1 MQKTPVNR
9 SGIVTL
15 NEQIKALG
23 IVSPVPVGNW
33 LAQIKYQKLNI
44 VRHNGGA
51 YIAKTSSINVEPGV
65 AQNWLD
71 VWLLL
76 AIDGGAVSP
85 DGTYPNMTVGTA
97 ITAQNSPI
105 WVQISIESSM
115 WSDNSVVLSAANYE
129 EIGNITTTNYV
140 YFIPNTDSVAVVINN
155 KIRLSAQGDGTATFS
170 CEATPSQTVNG
181 ILVIQN

>member
-9 SGIVTL
+9 SGIVAL

-65 AQNWLD
+65 AQNWQD

-76 AIDGGAVSP
+76 VIDGGSVSP
-85 DGTYPNMTVGTA
+85 DGTYPEMSAGKAFSINK
-97 ITAQNSPI
+97 I
-105 WVQISIESSM
+105 QI
-115 WSDNSVVLSAANYE
+115 VLSTSQWQNNSITLTSATYPDLGNVTSNNIPYFIAEDESAEAVVTNNLSVSLDSNNNV
-129 EIGNITTTNYV
+129 IITCQSTPTSNITGNII
-140 YFIPNTDSVAVVINN
+140 F
-155 KIRLSAQGDGTATFS
+155 L
-170 CEATPSQTVNG
+170 
-181 ILVIQN
+181 